1 MSLLS
6 LVQFQNAIRLD
17 ACDHDPLC
25 YGYRWYIT
33 DESAL
38 AQLVAWTM
46 QGHYQHAERVLA
58 ALNVSTLPARP
69 TFQQQAISR
78 LTLPPGLGKDEPAR
92 WHRDG
97 LVFQHIAWLAAVI
110 EGRGSIATLMPHLR
124 PADKGFD
131 SLLIPLTTQREAIS
145 GLFICEEKAT
155 ENPRTQIR
163 DDVWTSFLAM
173 EAGLRD
179 AELNGHVMAILR
191 EYQVQNID
199 TVAADLHWLGR
210 KSYRVS
216 ITISP
221 TENADKRRMALFK
234 DYDDTAPGHM
244 NRRRAETLALPNLR
258 DWMDAFCSKVITA
271 IENP

>member
-1 MSLLS
+1 MPLLTS
-6 LVQFQNAIRLD
+6 AQLQNAIRLD
-17 ACDHDPLC
+17 ACVHDPLC
-25 YGYRWYIT
+25 HGYRWSIN
-33 DESAL
+33 DEDTL

-58 ALNVSTLPARP
+58 SLNFAALPARP

-78 LTLPPGLGKDEPAR
+78 LTLPPGLGKDEPTR

-110 EGRGSIATLMPHLR
+110 EGGGLIADLMPHLR

-131 SLLIPLTTQREAIS
+131 SLLIPLTTQREAVS

-163 DDVWTSFLAM
+163 DEVWPSILTL

-221 TENADKRRMALFK
+221 AQDGDTRRTALFK

-258 DWMDAFCSKVITA
+258 DWMDSFCARVIAA
-271 IENP
+271 IEAP

>member
-1 MSLLS
+1 MPLLS
-6 LVQFQNAIRLD
+6 SAQLQNAIRLD
-17 ACDHDPLC
+17 ACVHDTLC
-25 YGYRWYIT
+25 HGYRWCIT

-58 ALNVSTLPARP
+58 SLNCGSMPARP
-69 TFQQQAISR
+69 TFQQQAVSR
-78 LTLPPGLGKDEPAR
+78 LTLPSGLGKNEPAR

-110 EGRGSIATLMPHLR
+110 EGGGNIATQMPHLR

-131 SLLIPLTTQREAIS
+131 SLLIPLTPQREAIN

-155 ENPRTQIR
+155 ENERQQIR
-163 DDVWTSFLAM
+163 DEVWPSILAL
-173 EAGLRD
+173 EAGSRD
-179 AELNGHVMAILR
+179 AELNGAVMAILR
-191 EYQVQNID
+191 EYQVSNID

-221 TENADKRRMALFK
+221 VHNGATRRSALFK
-234 DYDDTAPGHM
+234 HYDNTAPGHM

-258 DWMDAFCSKVITA
+258 EWMDTFCASVITA
-271 IENP
+271 IKSA

>member
-1 MSLLS
+1 MPPPSFAQL
-6 LVQFQNAIRLD
+6 QNAIRLD
-17 ACDHDPLC
+17 ECEHDPLC
-25 YGYRWYIT
+25 HGYRWHIA
-33 DESAL
+33 DEQAL

-58 ALNVSTLPARP
+58 SLNVAAPPNRP
-69 TFQQQAISR
+69 TFQQQAVSR

-97 LVFQHIAWLAAVI
+97 LVFQHIAWIAAVI
-110 EGRGSIATLMPHLR
+110 EGGGRIATLMPHLR

-163 DDVWTSFLAM
+163 DEVWPSILTI
-173 EAGLRD
+173 EDGHRD
-179 AELNGHVMAILR
+179 AELNGYVMAILR

-199 TVAADLHWLGR
+199 AVAVDIHWLGQ

-216 ITISP
+216 VTISP
-221 TENADKRRMALFK
+221 SEDADAKRTALFK
-234 DYDDTAPGHM
+234 NYDATAPGNI

-258 DWMDAFCSKVITA
+258 AWMDAFCARVILA
-271 IENP
+271 IQNP